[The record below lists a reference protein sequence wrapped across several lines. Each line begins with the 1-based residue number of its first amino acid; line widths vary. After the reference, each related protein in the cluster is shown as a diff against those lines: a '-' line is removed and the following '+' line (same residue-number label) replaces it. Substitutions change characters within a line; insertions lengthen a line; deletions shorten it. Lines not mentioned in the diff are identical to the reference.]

1 MGGHP
6 ADADHVFSLGKFIMK
21 PRIAVLGCGY
31 WGSNHI
37 RTLKSLGALH
47 AVSDANPARAEGFAV
62 EQDCLAVDP
71 AELFTR
77 SDVDGIVMA
86 LPPQF
91 HAESAVRAVEA
102 GKDVLVEKPIALT
115 VPDAERAVNAARANN
130 RIFMV
135 GHVLRFHPAFEQLK
149 ALIDAGELGEIK
161 YIHSHRLGLGKFHT
175 ENDALWDL
183 APHDLSMIL
192 AITGEEPV
200 EVRGE
205 GAALLDHLSDFAHV
219 HMRFRSGLRSHLFAS
234 RLNPYRERRL
244 TVVGTK
250 AMAVFD
256 DGEPWARKLAV
267 YRHAVWQDSG
277 HWAFTANEPSYVQ
290 VSEGLPLTRE
300 LEHFLHC
307 INTRE
312 NPRTDGEE
320 AIRVLRVLTAGTVV
334 HDTARA
340 PA

>member
-1 MGGHP
+1 
-6 ADADHVFSLGKFIMK
+6 MK

-37 RTLKSLGALH
+37 RTLKSLGVLY
-47 AVSDANPARAEGFAV
+47 AVSDANRARAEGFAS
-62 EQDCLAVDP
+62 EQECLAVDP
-71 AELFTR
+71 DEIVGRT
-77 SDVDGIVMA
+77 DVDAVVMA

-91 HAESAVRAVEA
+91 HADFAIRAVQN

-115 VPDAERAVNAARANN
+115 VADAERAVRAAEANK

-135 GHVLRFHPAFEQLK
+135 GHVLRFHPAFEKLK
-149 ALIDAGELGEIK
+149 ELIDCGELGEVK

-192 AITGEEPV
+192 AITGTEPEEI
-200 EVRGE
+200 RGE
-205 GAALLDHLSDFAHV
+205 GAALLDHLSDFAHL
-219 HMRFRSGLRSHLFAS
+219 HMRFPNGLRSHLFTS

-256 DGEPWARKLAV
+256 DVEPWERKLAV

-277 HWAFTANEPSYVQ
+277 QWAFTQNEPSYVP
-290 VSEGLPLTRE
+290 VKEGMPLTRE
-300 LEHFLHC
+300 LEHFLSC
-307 INTRE
+307 IEARE
-312 NPRTDGEE
+312 TPRTGGEE
-320 AIRVLRVLTAGTVV
+320 AVRVLKILTAGTVT
-334 HDTARA
+334 HD
-340 PA
+340 

>member
-1 MGGHP
+1 
-6 ADADHVFSLGKFIMK
+6 MK

-37 RTLKSLGALH
+37 RTLKSLGALE
-47 AVSDANPARAEGFAV
+47 AVSDANAARAEGFAS
-62 EQDCLAVDP
+62 EHDCRAIAPDLLFDDKQIDAV
-71 AELFTR
+71 
-77 SDVDGIVMA
+77 VMA

-91 HAESAVRAVEA
+91 HAEYAIKAVRA

-115 VPDAERAVNAARANN
+115 VEDAQRAVEVARET
-130 RIFMV
+130 RRVYMV
-135 GHVLRFHPAFEQLK
+135 GHVLRFHPAFETLK
-149 ALIDAGELGEIK
+149 ALIDAGELGTVR

-192 AITGEEPV
+192 AITGAAPV
-200 EVRGE
+200 AVRGE
-205 GAALLDHLSDFAHV
+205 GAALLDNLSDFAHL
-219 HMRFRSGLRSHLFAS
+219 HMRFANGLRSHLFTS

-256 DGEPWARKLAV
+256 DVEPWGRKLAV

-277 HWAFTANEPSYVQ
+277 QWAFTTNEPTYVT
-290 VSEGLPLTRE
+290 VEEGMPLTRE
-300 LEHFLHC
+300 LEHFIECLE
-307 INTRE
+307 TRAE
-312 NPRTDGEE
+312 PRTTGEE
-320 AIRVLRVLTAGTVV
+320 AVDVLRILTAGTVT
-334 HDTARA
+334 HD
-340 PA
+340 

>member
-1 MGGHP
+1 
-6 ADADHVFSLGKFIMK
+6 MK

-37 RTLKSLGALH
+37 RTLKALGALH
-47 AVSDANPARAEGFAV
+47 AVSDANRARAEGFAS
-62 EQDCLAVDP
+62 EQDCLAIEPDQ
-71 AELFTR
+71 LFVR
-77 SDVDGIVMA
+77 NDIDAIVMA

-91 HAESAVRAVEA
+91 HAEMAVRATES

-115 VPDAERAVNAARANN
+115 VADAERSVQAAKDKGRV
-130 RIFMV
+130 FMV
-135 GHVLRFHPAFEQLK
+135 GHVLRFHPAFETLK
-149 ALIDAGELGEIK
+149 ALIDKGELGDVR

-192 AITGEEPV
+192 AITGTEPI

-205 GAALLDHLSDFAHV
+205 GAALLDNLSDFAHL
-219 HMRFRSGLRSHLFAS
+219 HMRFPNGLRSHLFAS

-256 DGEPWARKLAV
+256 DVEPWERKLAV

-277 HWAFTANEPSYVQ
+277 QWAFTTNEPSYVAVGQ
-290 VSEGLPLTRE
+290 GMPLTRE
-300 LEHFLHC
+300 LEHFIHC
-307 INTRE
+307 IETRAE
-312 NPRTDGEE
+312 PRTSGEE
-320 AIRVLRVLTAGTVV
+320 AIRVLRILTAGTVT
-334 HDTARA
+334 HTKSN
-340 PA
+340 P

>member
-1 MGGHP
+1 
-6 ADADHVFSLGKFIMK
+6 MK

-37 RTLKSLGALH
+37 RTLKALGALH
-47 AVSDANPARAEGFAV
+47 AVSDTNRARAEGFAS
-62 EQDCLAVDP
+62 EQDCLAIAPDQ
-71 AELFTR
+71 LFVR
-77 SDVDGIVMA
+77 DDIDAIIMA

-91 HAESAVRAVEA
+91 HADLAVRAVEN

-115 VPDAERAVNAARANN
+115 VPDAERAVRAAKDNGRVY
-130 RIFMV
+130 MV
-135 GHVLRFHPAFEQLK
+135 GHVLRFHPAFETLK
-149 ALIDAGELGEIK
+149 GLIDKGELGEVR

-192 AITGEEPV
+192 AITGTEPI

-205 GAALLDHLSDFAHV
+205 GAALLDNLSDFAHL
-219 HMRFRSGLRSHLFAS
+219 HMRFPNGLRSHLFTS

-256 DGEPWARKLAV
+256 DVEPWERKLAV

-277 HWAFTANEPSYVQ
+277 QWAFTTNEPSYVAVAQ
-290 VSEGLPLTRE
+290 GMPLTRE
-300 LEHFLHC
+300 LEHFIQC
-307 INTRE
+307 IGTRAE
-312 NPRTDGEE
+312 PRTSGEE
-320 AIRVLRVLTAGTVV
+320 AIRVLRILTAGTVT
-334 HDTARA
+334 HTKS
-340 PA
+340 

>member
-1 MGGHP
+1 
-6 ADADHVFSLGKFIMK
+6 MK

-37 RTLKSLGALH
+37 RTLKGLGALH
-47 AVSDANPARAEGFAV
+47 AVSDANPARAEGFAS
-62 EQDCLAVDP
+62 EQECLAIAPDD
-71 AELFTR
+71 LFTR
-77 SDVDGIVMA
+77 DDIDAIVMA

-91 HAESAVRAVEA
+91 HAEAATRAMEN

-115 VPDAERAVNAARANN
+115 VEDAEREVAIAEANG
-130 RIFMV
+130 RVFMV
-135 GHVLRFHPAFEQLK
+135 GHVLRFHPAFEKLK
-149 ALIDAGELGEIK
+149 ALVDEGELGEIR

-192 AITGEEPV
+192 AITGTEPV

-205 GAALLDHLSDFAHV
+205 GAALLDHLSDFAHL
-219 HMRFRSGLRSHLFAS
+219 HMRFPNNIRGHLFAS

-250 AMAVFD
+250 AMVVFD
-256 DGEPWARKLAV
+256 DVEPWERKLAV

-277 HWAFTANEPSYVQ
+277 QWAFTANEPSYVPIRQ
-290 VSEGLPLTRE
+290 DMPLTRE
-300 LEHFLHC
+300 LQHFIDC
-307 INTRE
+307 IETRQR
-312 NPRTDGEE
+312 PRTDGEE
-320 AIRVLRVLTAGTVV
+320 AIRVLRILTAGTVIHNRV
-334 HDTARA
+334 
-340 PA
+340 

>member
-1 MGGHP
+1 
-6 ADADHVFSLGKFIMK
+6 MK
-21 PRIAVLGCGY
+21 PRVAVLGCGY

-37 RTLKSLGALH
+37 RTLKALGALQ
-47 AVSDANPARAEGFAV
+47 AVSDANRARAEGFASDQDV
-62 EQDCLAVDP
+62 EAIDPDDLFGRKDIDAV
-71 AELFTR
+71 
-77 SDVDGIVMA
+77 VMA

-91 HAESAVRAVEA
+91 HAETAIKAVEA

-115 VPDAERAVNAARANN
+115 VPDAKRAVAAAKANN
-130 RIFMV
+130 RVFMV
-135 GHVLRFHPAFEQLK
+135 GHVLRFHPAFEKLK
-149 ALIDAGELGEIK
+149 ELIDAGELGEVR

-192 AITGEEPV
+192 AITGQPPAEIH
-200 EVRGE
+200 GE

-219 HMRFRSGLRSHLFAS
+219 HMRFPSGLRSHLFTS

-256 DGEPWARKLAV
+256 DVEPWERKLAV

-277 HWAFTANEPSYVQ
+277 QWAFTTNEPSYVTIRQ
-290 VSEGLPLTRE
+290 GMPLTRE
-300 LEHFLHC
+300 LEHFLDC
-307 INTRE
+307 IKTRAT
-312 NPRTDGEE
+312 PRTSGEE
-320 AIRVLRVLTAGTVV
+320 GIMVLDILTAGTVS
-334 HDTARA
+334 HD
-340 PA
+340 

>member
-1 MGGHP
+1 
-6 ADADHVFSLGKFIMK
+6 MK

-37 RTLKSLGALH
+37 RTLKSLGVLA
-47 AVSDANPARAEGFAV
+47 AVSDANAARAEGFAS
-62 EQDCLAVDP
+62 EHDCIAIAPED
-71 AELFTR
+71 LF
-77 SDVDGIVMA
+77 DHPDIDALVLA

-91 HAESAVRAVEA
+91 HAEYAMRAMRA

-115 VPDAERAVNAARANN
+115 VADAEKAVAVAREEK
-130 RIFMV
+130 RIIMV
-135 GHVLRFHPAFEQLK
+135 GHVLRFHPAFEKLK
-149 ALIDAGELGEIK
+149 ALIDQGDLGEVR

-192 AITGEEPV
+192 AITGASPV

-219 HMRFRSGLRSHLFAS
+219 HMRFPGGLRSHLFTS

-244 TVVGTK
+244 TVVGDK

-256 DGEPWARKLAV
+256 DVEPWPRKLAV

-277 HWAFTANEPSYVQ
+277 HWAFTANEPAYVQ
-290 VSEGLPLTRE
+290 VEEGMPLTRE
-300 LEHFLHC
+300 LEHFIHC
-307 INTRE
+307 IETRE
-312 NPRTDGEE
+312 APRTTGEE
-320 AIRVLRVLTAGTVV
+320 AIEVLRILTAGSVV
-334 HDTARA
+334 HGGRVNQ
-340 PA
+340 PS

>member
-1 MGGHP
+1 
-6 ADADHVFSLGKFIMK
+6 MK

-47 AVSDANPARAEGFAV
+47 AVSDVNAARAEGFSV
-62 EQDCLAVDP
+62 EHDCLAIAPD
-71 AELFTR
+71 ALFGR
-77 SDVDGIVMA
+77 DDVDAIVMA

-91 HAESAVRAVEA
+91 HAEAAIRAVEA
-102 GKDVLVEKPIALT
+102 GKDVLVEKPIALS
-115 VPDAERAVNAARANN
+115 VADAERAVAAAQAAG

-149 ALIDAGELGEIK
+149 RLIDEGELGDVR

-192 AITGEEPV
+192 AITGAAPT

-205 GAALLDHLSDFAHV
+205 GAAVLDHLSDFAHL
-219 HMRFRSGLRSHLFAS
+219 HMVFPGGLRSHLFTS

-244 TVVGTK
+244 AVVGTR

-256 DGEPWARKLAV
+256 DVEPWNRKLAV

-277 HWAFTANEPSYVQ
+277 HWAFTANEPTYVP
-290 VSEGLPLTRE
+290 VAEGMPLTRE
-300 LEHFLHC
+300 LEHFIQC
-307 INTRE
+307 IQTRE
-312 NPRTDGEE
+312 EPRTGGDEGV
-320 AIRVLRVLTAGTVV
+320 AVLRILTAGTVG
-334 HDTARA
+334 HD
-340 PA
+340 

>member
-1 MGGHP
+1 
-6 ADADHVFSLGKFIMK
+6 MK
-21 PRIAVLGCGY
+21 PRVAVLGCGY

-37 RTLKSLGALH
+37 RTLKGLGALH
-47 AVSDANPARAEGFAV
+47 AVSDANFARAEGFASDHDV
-62 EQDCLAVDP
+62 LAIEPDALYDDP
-71 AELFTR
+71 DIDA
-77 SDVDGIVMA
+77 IVVA

-91 HAESAVRAVEA
+91 HAGVATRAVEA
-102 GKDVLVEKPIALT
+102 GKDVLIEKPIALN
-115 VPDAERAVNAARANN
+115 VPDAQAAVAAAHAAG
-130 RIFMV
+130 RIYMV
-135 GHVLRFHPAFEQLK
+135 GHVLRFHPAFEKLK
-149 ALIDAGELGEIK
+149 QLIDEGELGEVR

-192 AITGEEPV
+192 AITGEPPS

-205 GAALLDHLSDFAHV
+205 GAALLDHLSDFAHL
-219 HMRFRSGLRSHLFAS
+219 HMKFPSGIRSHLFTS

-256 DGEPWARKLAV
+256 DVEPWERKLAV

-277 HWAFTANEPSYVQ
+277 AWAFTANEPAYVRVPQ
-290 VSEGLPLTRE
+290 GMPLTRE

-307 INTRE
+307 VETRE
-312 NPRTDGEE
+312 PPRTSGEE
-320 AIRVLRVLTAGTVV
+320 GIMVLDILTAGAVGQ
-334 HDTARA
+334 
-340 PA
+340 

>member
-1 MGGHP
+1 
-6 ADADHVFSLGKFIMK
+6 MK

-47 AVSDANPARAEGFAV
+47 AVSDVNAARAEGFSAEHEVPAV
-62 EQDCLAVDP
+62 AP
-71 AELFTR
+71 GELFLR
-77 SDVDGIVMA
+77 DDVDAIVMA

-91 HAESAVRAVEA
+91 HAENAIRAVEA

-115 VPDAERAVNAARANN
+115 VADAERSVEAARRNG
-130 RIFMV
+130 RVFMV

-149 ALIDAGELGEIK
+149 QLIDAGELGEVK

-192 AITGEEPV
+192 AITGSPPV

-205 GAALLDHLSDFAHV
+205 GAALLDHLSDFAHL
-219 HMRFRSGLRSHLFAS
+219 HMRFPGGLHSHLFAS

-244 TVVGTK
+244 TVVGTR

-256 DGEPWARKLAV
+256 DVEPWPRKLAV

-277 HWAFTANEPSYVQ
+277 QWAFTANEPSYVP
-290 VSEGLPLTRE
+290 VTEGMPLTRE
-300 LEHFLHC
+300 LEHFIDC
-307 INTRE
+307 IRTRAE
-312 NPRTDGEE
+312 PRTDGKE
-320 AIRVLRVLTAGTVV
+320 AIEVLRILTAGTVG
-334 HDTARA
+334 HD
-340 PA
+340 

>member
-1 MGGHP
+1 
-6 ADADHVFSLGKFIMK
+6 MK

-37 RTLKSLGALH
+37 RTLKALGALH
-47 AVSDANPARAEGFAV
+47 AVSDANGARAEGFAS
-62 EQDCLAVDP
+62 EQACLAISPD
-71 AELFTR
+71 ELFSR
-77 SDVDGIVMA
+77 GDVDGIVMA
-86 LPPQF
+86 LPPQY
-91 HAESAVRAVEA
+91 HAELAIRAVEA

-115 VPDAERAVNAARANN
+115 VADGERAVAAANANK

-135 GHVLRFHPAFEQLK
+135 GHVLRYHPAFERLK
-149 ALIDAGELGEIK
+149 ELIDAGELGEVK

-192 AITGEEPV
+192 AITGSEPI

-205 GAALLDHLSDFAHV
+205 GAALLDHLSDFAHL
-219 HMRFRSGLRSHLFAS
+219 HMRFPNGMRSHLFTS

-250 AMAVFD
+250 SMAVFD
-256 DGEPWARKLAV
+256 DVEPWEKKLAV

-277 HWAFTANEPSYVQ
+277 QWAFTNNEPSYVEVGQ
-290 VSEGLPLTRE
+290 GMPLTRE
-300 LEHFLHC
+300 LEHFLSC
-307 INTRE
+307 MTTRMA
-312 NPRTDGEE
+312 PRTSGEE
-320 AIRVLRVLTAGTVV
+320 AVAVLRILTAGTVG
-334 HDTARA
+334 HS
-340 PA
+340 